1 MSDLKINNNSVSSRF
16 EVLVDGKSAFLD
28 YRIDGDTIMLA
39 YVEVPIEEQGRGIA
53 GRLTQVALEFARDR
67 GLKVVAQCPFIAGY
81 MRSHP
86 EYL

>member
-28 YRIDGDTIMLA
+28 DRIDGDTIMLA
-39 YVEVPIEEQGRGIA
+39 YVEVPTEEQGRGIA

>member
-1 MSDLKINNNSVSSRF
+1 MSDLKIKNNSVSSRF

-28 YRIDGDTIMLA
+28 YRIHGDTIVLA

-53 GRLTQVALEFARDR
+53 GRLTQVALEFAGHR
-67 GLKVVAQCPFIAGY
+67 GLKVVAQCPFIAAY

>member
-53 GRLTQVALEFARDR
+53 GGLTQVALEFARDR
-67 GLKVVAQCPFIAGY
+67 GLKVVAQRPFIAGY